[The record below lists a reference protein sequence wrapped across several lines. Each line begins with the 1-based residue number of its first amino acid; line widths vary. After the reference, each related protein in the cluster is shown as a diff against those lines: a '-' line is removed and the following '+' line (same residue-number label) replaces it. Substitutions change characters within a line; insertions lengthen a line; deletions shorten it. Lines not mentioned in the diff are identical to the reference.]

1 MNTLRNLL
9 LLSLVLMLTTATAGL
24 AADTTNTSLGLTA
37 AGGPLAI
44 HGFDAISYFD
54 GMPRRGLA
62 QHSSLWNGAVYRF
75 ASKDNLKRFEKNPGK
90 YAPQFGGFC
99 AYGVSV
105 GKKFDGDPEVYKI
118 VNGKL
123 YFNLNPQI
131 KQTWEKDVDG
141 NLRKAEKQWTKI
153 ANKSA
158 TSL

>member
-75 ASKDNLKRFEKNPGK
+75 ASKDNLKRFEKNPSK

-131 KQTWEKDVDG
+131 KQTWEKDVPG
-141 NLRKAEKQWTKI
+141 NLLKAEKQWTKI

>member
-1 MNTLRNLL
+1 M
-9 LLSLVLMLTTATAGL
+9 
-24 AADTTNTSLGLTA
+24 TA

-44 HGFDAISYFD
+44 HGFDAVSYFD

-75 ASKDNLKRFEKNPGK
+75 ASKDNLKRFEKNMKPGK
-90 YAPQFGGFC
+90 FAPQFGGFC

-123 YFNLNPQI
+123 YFNLNPEI
-131 KQTWEKDVDG
+131 KRTWEKDVAG
-141 NLRKAEKQWTKI
+141 NVRKAEKQWTKI
-153 ANKSA
+153 ADKSA
-158 TSL
+158 ASL